1 MLRKTFLFASLISPL
16 VLACPPQVYASDVPS
31 RTVAP
36 NKPAPGQA
44 ESRAENI
51 ININTA
57 TAEELAAGLKGVG
70 VARARAIV
78 ELRERLGGFTDIDQL
93 LEVRG
98 LGVRILDANRPYIRL

>member
-31 RTVAP
+31 KAVATE
-36 NKPAPGQA
+36 KSSTAKQA
-44 ESRAENI
+44 EKI
-51 ININTA
+51 VNINKA

-70 VARARAIV
+70 VARAKAII
-78 ELRERLGGFTDIDQL
+78 ELRERLGGFTDVDQL

-98 LGVRILDANRPYIRL
+98 LGVRILDANRDHIRL